1 MSIKIQLDEHTVED
15 YKSIKMMKELGFTDE
30 EIQVLY
36 DKQKESDARK
46 MKTWYIWGLYLPV
59 LLIEANTFDEALEE
73 ARRINPNYNIGK
85 LREGMKLLTIV
96 LIAILINVCI
106 SD

>member
-1 MSIKIQLDEHTVED
+1 
-15 YKSIKMMKELGFTDE
+15 
-30 EIQVLY
+30 
-36 DKQKESDARK
+36 

-85 LREGMKLLTIV
+85 LREGRRYDKTTIYRES
-96 LIAILINVCI
+96 NRERCRQ
-106 SD
+106 